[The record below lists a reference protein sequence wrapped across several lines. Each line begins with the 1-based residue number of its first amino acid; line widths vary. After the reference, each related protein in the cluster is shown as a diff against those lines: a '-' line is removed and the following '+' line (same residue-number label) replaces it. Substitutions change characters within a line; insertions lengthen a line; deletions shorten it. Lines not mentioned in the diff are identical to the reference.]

1 MMFRRSLLLD
11 LVCIQDRG
19 LFKVSKKLSK
29 DDVLA
34 MGRYIPLMLEDLR
47 EEKSERYMQLQV
59 KWDMYNKNGCMGYD
73 ITNLYLLCK
82 EQLSDAKKVKYP

>member
-1 MMFRRSLLLD
+1 MEHLLDRRSY
-11 LVCIQDRG
+11 
-19 LFKVSKKLSK
+19 KVSNKLSK

-47 EEKSERYMQLQV
+47 EEKSERYTQLQV
-59 KWDMYNKNGCMGYD
+59 KWDLYNKNGCMGYD

>member
-1 MMFRRSLLLD
+1 MCKGSLLLN
-11 LVCIQDRG
+11 LVYILNRRSY
-19 LFKVSKKLSK
+19 KVSNKLSK

-47 EEKSERYMQLQV
+47 EEKSERYTQLQV
-59 KWDMYNKNGCMGYD
+59 KWDLYNKNGCMGYD

-82 EQLSDAKKVKYP
+82 EQLSEDKKVKYP

>member
-1 MMFRRSLLLD
+1 MYKGSLLFIQEYILD
-11 LVCIQDRG
+11 RMV
-19 LFKVSKKLSK
+19 FKVSKKLSK

-47 EEKSERYMQLQV
+47 EEESERYTQLQV
-59 KWDMYNKNGCMGYD
+59 KWDLYNKNGCMGYD

>member
-1 MMFRRSLLLD
+1 MYKGSLLFGQEYILD
-11 LVCIQDRG
+11 RMV
-19 LFKVSKKLSK
+19 FKVSKKLSK

-59 KWDMYNKNGCMGYD
+59 KWDLYNKNGCMGYD

>member
-1 MMFRRSLLLD
+1 MYKRSLLFDQEYILD
-11 LVCIQDRG
+11 RMV
-19 LFKVSKKLSK
+19 FKVSKKLSK

-47 EEKSERYMQLQV
+47 EEESERYTQLQV
-59 KWDMYNKNGCMGYD
+59 KWDLYNKNGCMGYD

>member
-1 MMFRRSLLLD
+1 MCKGSLQLD
-11 LVCIQDRG
+11 LVYILDRMV
-19 LFKVSKKLSK
+19 FKVSKKLSK

-47 EEKSERYMQLQV
+47 EEKSERYIQLQV
-59 KWDMYNKNGCMGYD
+59 KWDLYNKNGCMGYD

>member
-1 MMFRRSLLLD
+1 MCKGSLLFVQEYILD
-11 LVCIQDRG
+11 RRQY
-19 LFKVSKKLSK
+19 KVSKKLSK

-47 EEKSERYMQLQV
+47 EEESERYTQLQV
-59 KWDMYNKNGCMGYD
+59 KWDLYNKNGCMGYD

>member
-1 MMFRRSLLLD
+1 MYKGSLLLD
-11 LVCIQDRG
+11 QEYILSRRC
-19 LFKVSKKLSK
+19 FKVSKKLSK

-47 EEKSERYMQLQV
+47 EEESERYTQLQV
-59 KWDMYNKNGCMGYD
+59 KWDLYNKNGCMGYD

>member
-1 MMFRRSLLLD
+1 MCKGSLLLD
-11 LVCIQDRG
+11 LEYILNRRSY
-19 LFKVSKKLSK
+19 KVSKKLSK

-47 EEKSERYMQLQV
+47 EEKSERYTQLQV

>member
-1 MMFRRSLLLD
+1 MYKGSLLLD
-11 LVCIQDRG
+11 QEYILDRMV
-19 LFKVSKKLSK
+19 FKVSKKLSK

-59 KWDMYNKNGCMGYD
+59 KWDLYNKNGCMGYD

-82 EQLSDAKKVKYP
+82 EQLSDANKVKYP

>member
-1 MMFRRSLLLD
+1 MFKGSLLLEMEYI
-11 LVCIQDRG
+11 LNRRSY
-19 LFKVSKKLSK
+19 KVSNKLSK

-47 EEKSERYMQLQV
+47 EEKSERYTQLQV

>member
-1 MMFRRSLLLD
+1 MCKGSLLFVQEYILD
-11 LVCIQDRG
+11 RMV
-19 LFKVSKKLSK
+19 FKVSKKLSK

-47 EEKSERYMQLQV
+47 KEKSERYTQLQV

-82 EQLSDAKKVKYP
+82 EQLSDAKKVNYP

>member
-1 MMFRRSLLLD
+1 MYKGSLLFVQEYILS
-11 LVCIQDRG
+11 RRY
-19 LFKVSKKLSK
+19 FKVSKKLSK

-59 KWDMYNKNGCMGYD
+59 KWDLYNKNGCMGYD

>member
-1 MMFRRSLLLD
+1 MCKGSLLFGQEYILD
-11 LVCIQDRG
+11 RMV
-19 LFKVSKKLSK
+19 FKVSNKLSK

-59 KWDMYNKNGCMGYD
+59 KWDLYNKNGCMGYD

>member
-1 MMFRRSLLLD
+1 MYKGSLLFVQEYILD
-11 LVCIQDRG
+11 RMV
-19 LFKVSKKLSK
+19 FKVSNKLSK

-47 EEKSERYMQLQV
+47 EEKSERYIQLQV
-59 KWDMYNKNGCMGYD
+59 KWDLYNKNGCMGYD

>member
-1 MMFRRSLLLD
+1 MYKGSLLFVQEYILD
-11 LVCIQDRG
+11 RMV
-19 LFKVSKKLSK
+19 FKVSKKLSK

-47 EEKSERYMQLQV
+47 EEESERYTQLQV

>member
-1 MMFRRSLLLD
+1 MYKGSLLFVQEYILSRR
-11 LVCIQDRG
+11 C
-19 LFKVSKKLSK
+19 FKVSKKLSK

-47 EEKSERYMQLQV
+47 EEKSERYTQLQV
-59 KWDMYNKNGCMGYD
+59 KWDLYNKNGCMGYD

-82 EQLSDAKKVKYP
+82 EQLSDANKVKYP

>member
-1 MMFRRSLLLD
+1 M
-11 LVCIQDRG
+11 V
-19 LFKVSKKLSK
+19 FKMSKKLSK

-47 EEKSERYMQLQV
+47 EEKSERYTQLQV

>member
-1 MMFRRSLLLD
+1 MFKGSLLFVKEYILD
-11 LVCIQDRG
+11 RMV
-19 LFKVSKKLSK
+19 FKVSKKLSK

-47 EEKSERYMQLQV
+47 EEKSERYTQLQV

>member
-1 MMFRRSLLLD
+1 MCKGSLLLD
-11 LVCIQDRG
+11 LVYILDRMV
-19 LFKVSKKLSK
+19 FKVSKKLSK

-47 EEKSERYMQLQV
+47 EEKSERYTQLQV
-59 KWDMYNKNGCMGYD
+59 KWDLYNKNGCMGYD

-82 EQLSDAKKVKYP
+82 EQLSDANKVKYP

>member
-1 MMFRRSLLLD
+1 MFRRSLLFDQEYILD
-11 LVCIQDRG
+11 RMV
-19 LFKVSKKLSK
+19 FKVSKKLSK

-47 EEKSERYMQLQV
+47 EEKSERYTQLQV
-59 KWDMYNKNGCMGYD
+59 KWDLYNKNGCMGYD

>member
-1 MMFRRSLLLD
+1 MYKGSLLFVQEYILD
-11 LVCIQDRG
+11 RMV
-19 LFKVSKKLSK
+19 FKVSKKLSK

-82 EQLSDAKKVKYP
+82 EQLSDVKKVKYP

>member
-1 MMFRRSLLLD
+1 MFKGSLLFDQEYILNKG
-11 LVCIQDRG
+11 V
-19 LFKVSKKLSK
+19 FKVSKKLSK

-47 EEKSERYMQLQV
+47 EEKSERYTQLQV

-82 EQLSDAKKVKYP
+82 EQLSDDKKVKYP

>member
-1 MMFRRSLLLD
+1 MYKGSLLLD
-11 LVCIQDRG
+11 QEYILSRRC
-19 LFKVSKKLSK
+19 FKVSKKLSK

-59 KWDMYNKNGCMGYD
+59 KWDLYNKNGCMGYD

>member
-1 MMFRRSLLLD
+1 MYKVSLLFVQEYILSRR
-11 LVCIQDRG
+11 C
-19 LFKVSKKLSK
+19 FKVSKKLSK

-34 MGRYIPLMLEDLR
+34 MGRYIPLMLEDLI
-47 EEKSERYMQLQV
+47 EEKSERYMQLQF
-59 KWDMYNKNGCMGYD
+59 KWDLYNKNGCMGYD

>member
-1 MMFRRSLLLD
+1 MYKGSLLLEKEYI
-11 LVCIQDRG
+11 LSRRC
-19 LFKVSKKLSK
+19 FKVSKKLSK

>member
-1 MMFRRSLLLD
+1 MYKGSLLFDQEYILNRR
-11 LVCIQDRG
+11 C
-19 LFKVSKKLSK
+19 FKVSKKLSK

>member
-1 MMFRRSLLLD
+1 MEHLLD
-11 LVCIQDRG
+11 RMV
-19 LFKVSKKLSK
+19 FKVSNKLSK

-47 EEKSERYMQLQV
+47 EEKSERYTQLQV

-82 EQLSDAKKVKYP
+82 EQLSDANKVKYP

>member
-1 MMFRRSLLLD
+1 MFKGSLLLD
-11 LVCIQDRG
+11 LVYILNRRV
-19 LFKVSKKLSK
+19 FKVSKKLSK

-47 EEKSERYMQLQV
+47 EEKSERYTQLQV
-59 KWDMYNKNGCMGYD
+59 KWDLYNKNGCMGYD

>member
-1 MMFRRSLLLD
+1 MYKGSLLFDQEYILD
-11 LVCIQDRG
+11 RMV
-19 LFKVSKKLSK
+19 FKVSKKLSK

-59 KWDMYNKNGCMGYD
+59 KWDLYNKNGCMGYD

>member
-1 MMFRRSLLLD
+1 MYKGSLLLD
-11 LVCIQDRG
+11 QEYILDRMV
-19 LFKVSKKLSK
+19 FKVSKKLSK

-34 MGRYIPLMLEDLR
+34 MCRYIPLMLEDLR
-47 EEKSERYMQLQV
+47 EEKSERYIQLQV

>member
-19 LFKVSKKLSK
+19 LFKVSEKLSK

-82 EQLSDAKKVKYP
+82 EQLSDAKKAKYP

>member
-1 MMFRRSLLLD
+1 M
-11 LVCIQDRG
+11 
-19 LFKVSKKLSK
+19 SKKLSK

-34 MGRYIPLMLEDLR
+34 
-47 EEKSERYMQLQV
+47 
-59 KWDMYNKNGCMGYD
+59 MGYD

>member
-1 MMFRRSLLLD
+1 MYKGSLLFVQKYILD
-11 LVCIQDRG
+11 RMV
-19 LFKVSKKLSK
+19 FKVSKKLSK

-59 KWDMYNKNGCMGYD
+59 KWDLYNKNGCMGYD

>member
-1 MMFRRSLLLD
+1 MYKGSLLLEKEYI
-11 LVCIQDRG
+11 LNRRSY
-19 LFKVSKKLSK
+19 KVSKKLSK

-47 EEKSERYMQLQV
+47 EEKSERYTQLQV

>member
-1 MMFRRSLLLD
+1 MEHLLD
-11 LVCIQDRG
+11 RMV
-19 LFKVSKKLSK
+19 FKVSKKLSK

-34 MGRYIPLMLEDLR
+34 MSRYIPLMLEDLR
-47 EEKSERYMQLQV
+47 EEKSERYTQLQV
-59 KWDMYNKNGCMGYD
+59 KWDLYNKNGCMGYD

>member
-1 MMFRRSLLLD
+1 MYKGSLLFVQEYILD
-11 LVCIQDRG
+11 RRC
-19 LFKVSKKLSK
+19 FKVSKKLSK

>member
-1 MMFRRSLLLD
+1 MYKGSLLLD
-11 LVCIQDRG
+11 LVCIRDKG
-19 LFKVSKKLSK
+19 VFKVSEKLSK

-59 KWDMYNKNGCMGYD
+59 KWDLYNKNGCMGYD

>member
-1 MMFRRSLLLD
+1 MCKGSLQLD
-11 LVCIQDRG
+11 LEYILDRMV
-19 LFKVSKKLSK
+19 FKVSKKLSK

-34 MGRYIPLMLEDLR
+34 IGRYIPLMLEDLR
-47 EEKSERYMQLQV
+47 EEKSERYTQLQV